1 MAELVAGERARR
13 RSLEEQLEAV
23 NAECARLCRL
33 LERPPLNQHELAA
46 SSPGLHSQITLM
58 RERRE
63 ELQAAVGERIARF
76 ETVRSQLLAVARQLG
91 EDEAQYATKEECP
104 SEKGIQQTG
113 EKLVQLQALLE
124 SRRARHL
131 ELLEDVRRIAE
142 DIDFVPEDPF
152 ETTIL
157 STNNARNSENQ
168 QQQSTRSI
176 TEQLLSELEALRT
189 RLVKRKALML
199 GEANE
204 LRQALAA
211 QWKRLGV
218 DDEYQRAFLESA
230 AGYKRSAV
238 ERLRE
243 ETRRL
248 DALKLEHLSTYL
260 NSVLREVR
268 ELSNRCYLYSGEE
281 DTLAV
286 AAAES
291 ASGAAANESD
301 RDAALE
307 LLQRVEARLAE
318 LQTYYEAHRTLLEQ
332 VRVAQSLQINSLFL
346 EFLFLYLNIRI

>member
-23 NAECARLCRL
+23 SGECARLCRL
-33 LERPPLNQHELAA
+33 LERPPLNPHEFATT
-46 SSPGLHSQITLM
+46 SPGLRSQIALM
-58 RERRE
+58 QKKRE
-63 ELQAAVGERIARF
+63 ELQAAVGEQVARY
-76 ETVRSQLLAVARQLG
+76 EAVHQSLLAVARHLG
-91 EDEAQYATKEECP
+91 EDETQFAVKDECP
-104 SEKGIQQTG
+104 SEKTIKQTG

-142 DIDFVPEDPF
+142 DIDFAPENLF
-152 ETTIL
+152 ETAVLTP
-157 STNNARNSENQ
+157 NNARTADNQ
-168 QQQSTRSI
+168 QQQQNQHFSNSI
-176 TEQLLSELEALRT
+176 TEQLLSELEAFRT

-218 DDEYQRAFLESA
+218 DEEYQRSFLESA
-230 AGYKRSAV
+230 VGYKRSAV

-268 ELSNRCYLYSGEE
+268 ELANRCYLCAGDE
-281 DTLAV
+281 DTLAI
-286 AAAES
+286 AAES
-291 ASGAAANESD
+291 GAVGAEGRD

-307 LLQRVEARLAE
+307 LLQRVETRLSE
-318 LQTYYEAHRTLLEQ
+318 LQSYYDIHRPLLEQ
-332 VRVAQSLQINSLFL
+332 VHSQPPCNPIQSKYIIN
-346 EFLFLYLNIRI
+346 